1 MGIGVAARDQIKEAM
16 AAFAQHHQGV
26 HYALVSR
33 EGLPVASKLPNHVHE
48 ETFAIMSATM
58 LGAAATVNNELK
70 GDEPEFISVK
80 SPNFET
86 YLSGVTK
93 DLLVVMI
100 TPSGVTREATVEFL
114 KALRNIH

>member
-1 MGIGVAARDQIKEAM
+1 MAARDQIKEALS
-16 AAFAQHHQGV
+16 AFSQQHQGV

-33 EGLPVASKLPNHVHE
+33 EGLPVASKLPNAVHE

-58 LGAAATVNNELK
+58 LGAASTVNNELK

-86 YLSGVTK
+86 FLSGVTK
-93 DLLVVMI
+93 DLLVVLISPTSTSRDAM
-100 TPSGVTREATVEFL
+100 VEFL
-114 KALRNIH
+114 GSLRRAK